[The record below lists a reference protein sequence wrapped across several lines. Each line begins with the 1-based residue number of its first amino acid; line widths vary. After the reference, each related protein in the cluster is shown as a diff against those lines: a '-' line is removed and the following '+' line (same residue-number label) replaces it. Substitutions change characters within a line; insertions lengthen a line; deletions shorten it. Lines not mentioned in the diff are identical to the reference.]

1 MQLDIHH
8 DHGSS
13 HDSSSYND
21 TSTESDIDEKN
32 SIGNHSGDHASNN
45 LLMDTNTVP
54 LMQKVTHM
62 IINQSRSS
70 MQCYRCIKLF
80 VYIAI
85 ATCMHAHGGEAN
97 HDPGSFSSSC
107 RAY

>member
-32 SIGNHSGDHASNN
+32 SIGNHSGDLASNN

-62 IINQSRSS
+62 IIN
-70 MQCYRCIKLF
+70 
-80 VYIAI
+80 
-85 ATCMHAHGGEAN
+85 
-97 HDPGSFSSSC
+97 
-107 RAY
+107 